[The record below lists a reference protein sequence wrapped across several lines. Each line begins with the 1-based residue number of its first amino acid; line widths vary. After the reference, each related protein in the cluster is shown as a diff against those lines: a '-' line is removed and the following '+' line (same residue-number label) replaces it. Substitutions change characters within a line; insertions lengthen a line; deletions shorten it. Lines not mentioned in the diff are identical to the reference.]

1 MKITETAR
9 RRDSA
14 RTRDAILKAAQETF
28 SKRPYG
34 DASLKDITALAGANS
49 ALVSRYFGSKEKL
62 YGAAL
67 ADILDARVLTSIS
80 RETFGESVAD
90 LFTNEQEEGVNP
102 LTMLVF
108 AASNMRTQEIAVR
121 LLADKILGPL
131 QKHLGGENAEMR
143 AAQIM
148 AISTGFFTYR
158 LVLPLAPF
166 EGSVS
171 PHVRD
176 WLAQTLQMIMD
187 AE

>member
-1 MKITETAR
+1 MEIVETTR
-9 RRDSA
+9 RRDA
-14 RTRDAILKAAQETF
+14 ALTRDAILRAAQEIF
-28 SKRPYG
+28 SIRPYG
-34 DASLKDITALAGANS
+34 DASLKDITALAGVNP

-62 YGAAL
+62 YEAAL
-67 ADILDARVLTSIS
+67 ADILDAGALTSIS

-90 LFTNEQEEGVNP
+90 LFTDDSGGSMNP

-108 AASNMRTQEIAVR
+108 SASDVRIQKIAVR
-121 LLADKILGPL
+121 LLMEKTLGPL
-131 QKHLGGENAEMR
+131 QKHLGGKNAEMR